1 MAELIPVY
9 QTLYGAKPPT
19 EIQQVKYAPAPVP
32 VSGPMYQTLYGAPPV
47 GEIQQVKYAPAPV
60 QPTIA
65 TLPQQV
71 KYAPAP
77 ISGPIYQTL
86 YGAPPISEIQ
96 QVKYAPA
103 PIQPTVAVT
112 FPEQVKYAP
121 APVQPTIAVTFPE
134 QVKYAPAPVQPTIAV
149 TFPEQVKYAPAPVQP
164 TVVVTMPPVTQ
175 EEAET
180 VVSSISTNNE
190 SIVAARS
197 FKDEIETISQNAD
210 TVINNTSYVT
220 GEFGKALTYASQV
233 VKEDI
238 DALNKYSQNNLLV
251 AMNKVG
257 EYEDN
262 IAAMRAILRPIVGEY
277 STDRFDESGHLIVS
291 DAIRSNY
298 SKEIAITEE
307 LFRNNKTLKD
317 EISSLSNSSI
327 SKS

>member
-103 PIQPTVAVT
+103 P
-112 FPEQVKYAP
+112 
-121 APVQPTIAVTFPE
+121 VQPTIAVTFPE

-190 SIVAARS
+190 SILSARS

-262 IAAMRAILRPIVGEY
+262 IAAMRAILRPIIGEY
-277 STDRFDESGHLIVS
+277 SVDRFDESGHLIVS

>member
-60 QPTIA
+60 QPT
-65 TLPQQV
+65 
-71 KYAPAP
+71 
-77 ISGPIYQTL
+77 
-86 YGAPPISEIQ
+86 
-96 QVKYAPA
+96 
-103 PIQPTVAVT
+103 VA
-112 FPEQVKYAP
+112 
-121 APVQPTIAVTFPE
+121 I
-134 QVKYAPAPVQPTIAV
+134 

-190 SIVAARS
+190 SILSARS

-277 STDRFDESGHLIVS
+277 STDRFDESGRLIVS

>member
-32 VSGPMYQTLYGAPPV
+32 VTGPMYQTLYGAPPV
-47 GEIQQVKYAPAPV
+47 GEIQQVKYAPAPI
-60 QPTIA
+60 QPTI
-65 TLPQQV
+65 PQQV

-77 ISGPIYQTL
+77 VPVTGPMYQTL

-103 PIQPTVAVT
+103 PVQPTIAIT

-134 QVKYAPAPVQPTIAV
+134 QVKYAPAPIPPTPVTVPSTAV
-149 TFPEQVKYAPAPVQP
+149 GDTYEDIYG
-164 TVVVTMPPVTQ
+164 TTPVTQ

-190 SIVAARS
+190 SILSARS

-262 IAAMRAILRPIVGEY
+262 IAAMRAILRPIIGEY
-277 STDRFDESGHLIVS
+277 SVDRFDESGHLIVS

>member
-60 QPTIA
+60 QPT
-65 TLPQQV
+65 
-71 KYAPAP
+71 
-77 ISGPIYQTL
+77 
-86 YGAPPISEIQ
+86 
-96 QVKYAPA
+96 
-103 PIQPTVAVT
+103 
-112 FPEQVKYAP
+112 
-121 APVQPTIAVTFPE
+121 
-134 QVKYAPAPVQPTIAV
+134 
-149 TFPEQVKYAPAPVQP
+149 
-164 TVVVTMPPVTQ
+164 VVVTMPPVTQ

-190 SIVAARS
+190 SVLSARS

-262 IAAMRAILRPIVGEY
+262 IAAMRAILRPIIGEY